1 MKIQDELIEAAAKL
15 NGNAYKLWVL
25 IYICKLTPVE
35 ITNNELMASTTL
47 ANNIGK
53 AMFGEI

>member
-15 NGNAYKLWVL
+15 SGNAYKLWVL
-25 IYICKLTPVE
+25 IYICKLTPAE
-35 ITNNELMASTTL
+35 IIANELMAQTTL

-53 AMFGEI
+53 VMFGEI